1 MDPAR
6 AVARNAAA
14 REASAEG
21 DNPNPVL
28 PTDKAQ
34 QMITQHYQKGLTLEQ
49 HKKAYLAGL
58 AIWVIVE
65 CIPFSACEKLTFHA
79 MFEPFSIVA
88 AEIVTRGNRTALRDY
103 VVLLGKMAKL
113 ATEIECRSWT
123 MDHWTPC
130 SREVTYTCTTKS
142 AINENWELI
151 NILTDFKVFEGST
164 RRQRIL
170 DYMQEQLRFSDEDP
184 DVFYGVV
191 DTTGS
196 MGVLTRLCRDARFEV
211 GYCTEHNFHLNA
223 LIAFNDENVPGADGV
238 MKKCRALVEYFNK
251 STQAT
256 SELLKV
262 QRQLKHYEN
271 MIAVGVV
278 QDVVTRWWSTIRTL
292 QRLLRLRKALRTMN
306 IDDTLA
312 DDMLPTDEQ
321 WVIIEQICDC
331 LHTMSKFQQV
341 LEGGK
346 FVTASLVIVAVFRIQ
361 ETQ

>member
-1 MDPAR
+1 MSKGSGGLKSHLKHKHPTIFDAMDPAR
-6 AVARNAAA
+6 AVATNAAA

-34 QMITQHYQKGLTLEQ
+34 RMITQHYQKGLTLEQ

-65 CIPFSACEKLTFHA
+65 CIPFSACEELTFRA
-79 MFEPFSIVA
+79 MFEPFSVVA

-113 ATEIECRSWT
+113 ATEIECRLYKVAWT

-130 SREVTYTCTTKS
+130 SCEVTYTCATKS

-164 RRQRIL
+164 LRQRIL

-196 MGVLTRLCRDARFEV
+196 MGVLTRLCRDEGFEA

-223 LIAFNDENVPGADGV
+223 LIAFKGTHKICSL
-238 MKKCRALVEYFNK
+238 M
-251 STQAT
+251 
-256 SELLKV
+256 LLF
-262 QRQLKHYEN
+262 E
-271 MIAVGVV
+271 
-278 QDVVTRWWSTIRTL
+278 
-292 QRLLRLRKALRTMN
+292 RLLTK
-306 IDDTLA
+306 TL
-312 DDMLPTDEQ
+312 L
-321 WVIIEQICDC
+321 
-331 LHTMSKFQQV
+331 
-341 LEGGK
+341 
-346 FVTASLVIVAVFRIQ
+346 
-361 ETQ
+361 